1 LYLRLTKKQV
11 VQIKL
16 QLVNLQTFIGH
27 KRMMTLLF
35 VHENFDDNF
44 TSFFLKGIER
54 RPTEESV
61 LHVRGSRGRS
71 LCRLEFVLTFRLY
84 SLFFSINPM
93 LVTFF
98 IIFLHSNVGWIFYFF
113 NPIQI
118 TFLRKSSIQCR
129 FFLNVF
135 NPMKIRFF
143 SKSSIQCTFHSL
155 LFLFNPM

>member
-1 LYLRLTKKQV
+1 MFLRKRAKLAEKKNFFLYLRLTKKQV

-71 LCRLEFVLTFRLY
+71 LCRLEFVLRLRLY
-84 SLFFSINPM
+84 SYIL
-93 LVTFF
+93 
-98 IIFLHSNVGWIFYFF
+98 YFF
-113 NPIQI
+113 
-118 TFLRKSSIQCR
+118 SSIQCW
-129 FFLNVF
+129 L
-135 NPMKIRFF
+135 
-143 SKSSIQCTFHSL
+143 HS
-155 LFLFNPM
+155 